1 MKFNPLLCQHWLLSR
16 RTQMGW
22 RGLNCMCFFNYN
34 NISHN
39 NTKQLKKRNIEKYI
53 NGVRNRVEFQV
64 KNWKKK
70 KRCANCTRC
79 SQAVT
84 HPSTNRARRCLTS
97 VIGREPVF
105 STWYGRRQERSVL
118 YAFWSA
124 KAEARLTWSG
134 RLLKSIPRPLE
145 LISDEIGAAPP
156 PIHIPV

>member
-84 HPSTNRARRCLTS
+84 HPSTNRARRCLTA
-97 VIGREPVF
+97 VIGRELVF
-105 STWYGRRQERSVL
+105 STWYGRRHWYEHG
-118 YAFWSA
+118 
-124 KAEARLTWSG
+124 SG
-134 RLLKSIPRPLE
+134 HMLNLKSRLKWSTPVTSGFEPSTPCTHLCLW
-145 LISDEIGAAPP
+145 LIFFNF
-156 PIHIPV
+156 